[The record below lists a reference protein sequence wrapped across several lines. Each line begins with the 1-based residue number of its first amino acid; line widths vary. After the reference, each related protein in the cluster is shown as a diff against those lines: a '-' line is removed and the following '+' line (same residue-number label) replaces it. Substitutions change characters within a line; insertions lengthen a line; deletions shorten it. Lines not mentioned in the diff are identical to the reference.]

1 MKRFY
6 KDVEVV
12 SSDDRFEVHLDGKPV
27 RTPAKASLSMP
38 RGALAAAIAAEWD
51 AQGDRVEPASMPLMA
66 LACTA
71 IDLVAPKRA
80 AIVGELAAYGAH
92 DLICYWADNQPTLRA
107 RQQAAWQPLLDWAA
121 LQLDAPLVTT
131 AGVVS
136 VAQPP
141 QALAALRR
149 AVSDHDDFA
158 LTALRSAAET
168 AGSLV
173 IGLAVSHEFLD
184 AERAFQASQ
193 VDETHQM
200 EHWGRQPEAVERQ
213 AALRQELADAARFM
227 TLLRA

>member
-6 KDVEVV
+6 KDVNVV
-12 SSDDRFEVHLDGKPV
+12 PNDGRFEVHLDGKPV
-27 RTPAKASLSMP
+27 RTPAKAALAMP
-38 RGALAAAIAAEWD
+38 GSELAAAIAAEWD
-51 AQGDRVEPASMPLMA
+51 DQGDRVEPASMPVMA

-71 IDLVAPKRA
+71 IDLVAPKRGA
-80 AIVGELAAYGAH
+80 VVDELAAYGAH
-92 DLICYWADNQPTLRA
+92 DLVCYYTDNQPTLRE
-107 RQQAAWQPLLDWAA
+107 RQKAVWQPLLDWAA

-136 VAQPP
+136 VAQRP

-173 IGLAVSHEFLD
+173 IGLALSHEFVD
-184 AERAFQASQ
+184 AEAAFQASQ

-200 EHWGRQPEAVERQ
+200 ELWGQQPEAVERQ
-213 AALRQELADAARFM
+213 EALRRELADAARFM
-227 TLLRA
+227 ALLRA